1 MLAFTDPDSD
11 WDLWWISLT
20 SDWLS
25 VVTWH
30 DTAFSLVIGQP
41 TLPSDWPMPDWPQIV
56 ANCTEQVSPH
66 PQHQQTPGIG
76 AWSMVLTALGVIII
90 LHSHTITFQIQI
102 WIEAHVW
109 VWELYLNDRLKRF
122 SHDFT
127 KRFPQNTWF
136 VIFQTLFVI
145 RVLKVSTL
153 IDPSHYGTT
162 SWFDIGFTTSLIV
175 YNLTSQLSTLLSH
188 DEKRSC
194 WKFQQ
199 NLTIIIQSPVTDP
212 PSLPSFI
219 NKTDQIEQWPNNH
232 PDYWTIFQTDALFC
246 NNIPAPDQ

>member
-1 MLAFTDPDSD
+1 MLTFTDPDSD

-20 SDWLS
+20 SDWLT

-30 DTAFSLVIGQP
+30 DTDFSLVIGNP
-41 TLPSDWPMPDWPQIV
+41 TLPSDWPPPDWPQIV

-102 WIEAHVW
+102 LYGQWLKHKIGFEG
-109 VWELYLNDRLKRF
+109 YLNDRLKRF
-122 SHDFT
+122 SHDST
-127 KRFPQNTWF
+127 KMFPQNTWF

-188 DEKRSC
+188 DENKVLLKISTKLDNNHSITCYRPC
-194 WKFQQ
+194 
-199 NLTIIIQSPVTDP
+199 IP
-212 PSLPSFI
+212 PSLY
-219 NKTDQIEQWPNNH
+219 Q
-232 PDYWTIFQTDALFC
+232 
-246 NNIPAPDQ
+246 